1 MALDPDKLLQRLINA
16 TSDELRRIRSNV
28 RANVNGTLYSPDAK
42 GDTDSGDVLLTNQ
55 KTCPMCRRDFG
66 MTDSERK
73 WLVEAG
79 KLVYTVAFGARKLV
93 AEKLLKS
100 LSEGQ
105 LGAFV
110 DGMEQRDR
118 EGKWLPDV

>member
-1 MALDPDKLLQRLINA
+1 MALDPDRLLQRLIDA
-16 TSDELRRIRSNV
+16 TAAELRRL
-28 RANVNGTLYSPDAK
+28 RANVKANANGTLYSPDKRDDRGAPE
-42 GDTDSGDVLLTNQ
+42 VLLTNQ
-55 KTCPMCRRDFG
+55 RTCPMCIRDFG
-66 MTDSERK
+66 MTDSERR

-93 AEKLLKS
+93 ADKLLKS

-110 DGMEQRDR
+110 DGMAQREK